1 MDELKIIFYILIG
14 LGWFIL
20 KNYRKVTQNRPVIN
34 NPTQVT
40 VPQPEQKKVVE
51 QAAKTTRQPSDNK
64 KDTVFTNKRKEDP
77 GLPHKLKH
85 ILKDTE
91 GKESKIAKPFLIPE
105 KNQQPV
111 VDFNIENK
119 NSEFVLEELK
129 YANEDEFDL
138 KKIDL
143 RKAIIY
149 SEILKRPEY

>member
-14 LGWFIL
+14 LGWFIH
-20 KNYRKVTQNRPVIN
+20 KNYRKVIQNRPVIN
-34 NPTQVT
+34 KPTPAVVT
-40 VPQPEQKKVVE
+40 QPQQKKVVE
-51 QAAKTTRQPSDNK
+51 QAAKTARQSSEK
-64 KDTVFTNKRKEDP
+64 LKDTVFTTKRKEDY
-77 GLPHKLKH
+77 GLPQKPRH

-91 GKESKIAKPFLIPE
+91 GKESKIAKPFLTPE

-111 VDFNIENK
+111 ANFNIENK
-119 NSEFVLEELK
+119 NSELVLEELK
-129 YANEDEFDL
+129 YTDDDEFDL